1 MNKKSVI
8 LESATTLFSEKGFRE
23 TSMAE
28 LSKITG
34 AAEGT
39 IFYHFKTKEELFVSI
54 LEELKKSIVQ
64 EFEDYFR
71 GSEFKTG
78 LQMVEGAVS
87 FYLLLSTKMEDRFLL
102 LHRHDPYEL
111 AQSNSVCRRHL
122 EDIYNCFVNI
132 FEKAIL
138 RGQEDGSVVR
148 TPARKTALIIFSMV
162 DGLVRFNTYSLY
174 DAGALYKD
182 LIEAC
187 RRILQNHQEKLEDRS
202 C

>member
-1 MNKKSVI
+1 MNKKSII

-39 IFYHFKTKEELFVSI
+39 IFYHFKNKEELFVSI

-78 LQMVEGAVS
+78 LEMVEGAVS

-148 TPARKTALIIFSMV
+148 TPARKTALIIFTMV

-187 RRILQNHQEKLEDRS
+187 RRILQTHQEKLEDRS